1 MTVKAPANPPLSP
14 PSAETANRV
23 RSIDSQAL
31 LGNAREV
38 RIHHQ
43 GENYTLRLTRL
54 GKLIL
59 TK

>member
-1 MTVKAPANPPLSP
+1 MDLKATAHPPLNSP
-14 PSAETANRV
+14 VPEVGSRLRT
-23 RSIDSQAL
+23 IDSRAL
-31 LGNAREV
+31 LGSAREV

>member
-1 MTVKAPANPPLSP
+1 MTVKATASPPLSP
-14 PSAETANRV
+14 PSAATAV

-31 LGNAREV
+31 LGSAREV

>member
-1 MTVKAPANPPLSP
+1 MTVKATANLPLSP
-14 PSAETANRV
+14 PGAEPGNRV

-31 LGNAREV
+31 LGSAREV